1 MGYSRR
7 LEIGEKINIEME
19 VRSDIFSQLRYTEK
33 GNMQIKTL
41 NNMEHRMRSSDNL
54 LIFIPR

>member
-33 GNMQIKTL
+33 GNMQST
-41 NNMEHRMRSSDNL
+41 NQ
-54 LIFIPR
+54 